1 LKRRT
6 ASSLAELTFVGVILA
21 LVAVTAHAAVLII
34 VSKGWNADAA
44 AWVQAAGSILAIGGA
59 VWLSRDEA
67 RRARSERRQKS
78 EEEAWGV
85 RFVIAQA
92 QFDAQI
98 IAAALTKSTQ
108 PFGRTDIESWQQR
121 AENSA
126 IALQTMLTRSDYVH
140 PFVVLNACNA
150 KVLIGTLSANLQELE
165 ERRVRRAAAPDRLI
179 QSMVYAHINLRE
191 LLDLH
196 DARMRRVVQAL
207 DRGGDMLPM
216 RELASNA
223 KS

>member
-1 LKRRT
+1 V
-6 ASSLAELTFVGVILA
+6 AELTFVGVILA
-21 LVAVTAHAAVLII
+21 LVAVTARAALVII

-44 AWVQAAGSILAIGGA
+44 AWAQAAGSILAIGGA

-67 RRARSERRQKS
+67 RRARTERRQKS

-98 IAAALTKSTQ
+98 IAAELTKSTQ
-108 PFGRTDIESWQQR
+108 PFGRTDVESWQQR
-121 AENSA
+121 AENSD

-140 PFVVLNACNA
+140 PFVVMNACNA
-150 KVLIGTLSANLQELE
+150 KVLIGTLSANLKELA
-165 ERRVRRAAAPDRLI
+165 ERRVRRTAAPQRLI
-179 QSMVYAHINLRE
+179 GSIVDAHLGLRE

-196 DARMRRVVQAL
+196 DARMRGVVEAL
-207 DRGGDMLPM
+207 DRGGDRLPVH
-216 RELASNA
+216 ELATDA
-223 KS
+223 

>member
-92 QFDAQI
+92 QYDAQI
-98 IAAALTKSTQ
+98 IAAELTKSEQ
-108 PFGRTDIESWQQR
+108 PFGRIAVESWQQR

-150 KVLIGTLSANLQELE
+150 KVLVGTLSANLKELE
-165 ERRVRRAAAPDRLI
+165 ERRARRTLAPERLI
-179 QSMVYAHINLRE
+179 HSIVYAHVGLHD
-191 LLDLH
+191 LLELH
-196 DARMRRVVQAL
+196 DARMRGVVEAL
-207 DRGGDMLPM
+207 NRGGDMLPV

-223 KS
+223 ES